1 MKKIYIT
8 GIAGTGK
15 TTVSEELQKRGFYTI
30 SIDETDDLCSW
41 VDRET
46 NEKVQGKAE
55 LTREFT
61 SKHQWVCDADY
72 LKKLM
77 NVDEEIIFVLGIT
90 SNQSEYL
97 DVFNTVLLLQCKP
110 EVFLER
116 LKNRT
121 NNTFGKD
128 KAIRDHMLDWYEG
141 FETRL
146 IAKGA
151 SPIDASLPI
160 DKVVDEVIKQAFLD
174 K

>member
-1 MKKIYIT
+1 MKKIYVT
-8 GIAGTGK
+8 GVAGTGK
-15 TTVSEELQKRGFYTI
+15 TTVAEALQKRGFYTI
-30 SIDETDDLCSW
+30 SIDETDGLCSW

-46 NEKVQGKAE
+46 KEKVQHSAE

-77 NVDEEIIFVLGIT
+77 DVDGEVIFVSGIT

-97 DVFNTVLLLQCKP
+97 NLFDTVLLLQCKP

-121 NNTFGKD
+121 NSTFGKD

-151 SPIDASLPI
+151 FPIDASLPI
-160 DKVVDEVIKQAFLD
+160 DEVVEEVINFI
-174 K
+174 

>member
-8 GIAGTGK
+8 GVAGTGK

-30 SIDETDDLCSW
+30 SIDETDGLCSW

-46 NEKVQGKAE
+46 KEKVESKAE

-61 SKHQWVCDADY
+61 SKHQWVCDAAY
-72 LKKLM
+72 LRELM
-77 NVDEEIIFVLGIT
+77 DVDEEIVFVLGIT
-90 SNQSEYL
+90 SNQSEYI
-97 DVFNTVLLLQCKP
+97 DVFDIVLLLQCKP

-141 FETRL
+141 FETGL

-151 SPIDASLPI
+151 VPIDASLPI
-160 DKVVDEVIKQAFLD
+160 DQVLDEVVKYATS
-174 K
+174 

>member
-15 TTVSEELQKRGFYTI
+15 TTVSEELQKRGFNAI
-30 SIDETDDLCSW
+30 SIDETDGLCSW

-46 NEKVQGKAE
+46 KEKVQGKAE

-72 LKKLM
+72 LRKLM
-77 NVDEEIIFVLGIT
+77 DVDEETVFVLGVT
-90 SNQSEYL
+90 SNQSEYI
-97 DVFNTVLLLQCKP
+97 DVFDTVLLLQCKP

-128 KAIRDHMLDWYEG
+128 KAIRDHMLDWYES

-151 SPIDASLPI
+151 IPIDASLPI
-160 DKVVDEVIKQAFLD
+160 DEVVDKVVKQAML
-174 K
+174 

>member
-1 MKKIYIT
+1 MKKIYVT
-8 GIAGTGK
+8 GVAGTGK
-15 TTVSEELQKRGFYTI
+15 TTVAEALQKRGFYTI
-30 SIDETDDLCSW
+30 SIDETDGLCSW

-46 NEKVQGKAE
+46 RQKVKHSEE

-77 NVDEEIIFVLGIT
+77 DVDEEVIFVLGIT

-97 DVFNTVLLLQCKP
+97 NLFDTVVLLQCAP

-141 FETRL
+141 FESRL

-151 SPIDASLPI
+151 IPINAAMSVEE
-160 DKVVDEVIKQAFLD
+160 VVEEVVKLI
-174 K
+174 